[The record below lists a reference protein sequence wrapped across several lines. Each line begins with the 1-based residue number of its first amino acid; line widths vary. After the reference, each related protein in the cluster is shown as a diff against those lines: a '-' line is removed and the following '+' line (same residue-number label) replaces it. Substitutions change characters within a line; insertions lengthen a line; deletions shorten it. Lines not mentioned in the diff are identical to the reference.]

1 VGWREPA
8 GVADLVVISARVLE
22 LPPPAVLDLLDLEAA
37 EAALAEA
44 GRWCERDPVAEGA
57 AALVAGL
64 IRHRPLPRGNQQ
76 VALVAALQ
84 FLALHGW
91 DLDLEPPAAAREL
104 VRGVAAGAVGRPEL
118 VNWIRA
124 RLRPHE
130 KEQRMLTRLTRR
142 RDRGVDDA
150 SGRFFERLTDRARR
164 ALSLAQEEARG
175 LGHSYVGTEHLL
187 LGLLAEDQGLAWR
200 VLDRLDIS
208 ASAARGQVEAII
220 GRGHGSPAGPIPFT
234 PRSKKVLE
242 LARREA
248 KRLCHNYVGTEHLL
262 LGLVREGEGVA
273 PQVLARLGADR
284 ARVVE
289 EVTHMLAGGR
299 PPMTQARRALLLDE
313 LTALLDEIERLE
325 AEVERLQGLLRR
337 HGIEP
342 DGGTTR
348 TA

>member
-1 VGWREPA
+1 MSRLE
-8 GVADLVVISARVLE
+8 VADLVVIAARVLE
-22 LPPPAVLDLLDLEAA
+22 LPPEAVLELFDVAAA
-37 EAALAEA
+37 EAALSEA

-64 IRHRPLPRGNQQ
+64 IRHRPLARGNQQ

-91 DLDLEPPAAAREL
+91 DLELEPPAAAREL
-104 VRGVAAGAVGRPEL
+104 LHGVAAGTVGRPEL
-118 VNWIRA
+118 VAWMTA
-124 RLRPHE
+124 RLRPHG
-130 KEQRMLTRLTRR
+130 KDQSMLDRLARRR
-142 RDRGVDDA
+142 RDCDGGHA
-150 SGRFFERLTDRARR
+150 LGPFERFTDRARR
-164 ALSLAQEEARG
+164 AVSLAQEEARG
-175 LGHSYVGTEHLL
+175 LGHNYLGTEHLL
-187 LGLLAEDQGLAWR
+187 LGLLAEDQGLARR

-208 ASAARGQVEAII
+208 AENARSQVEAII
-220 GRGHGSPAGPIPFT
+220 GQGHRSPAGPIPFT

-248 KRLCHNYVGTEHLL
+248 KRLCHNYIGTEHLL

-273 PQVLARLGADR
+273 AQVLARLGADR

-289 EVTHMLAGGR
+289 EVTHMLTGG
-299 PPMTQARRALLLDE
+299 PPPVTQARRAFLLEE
-313 LTALLDEIERLE
+313 LTALLDEVERLQ